1 MSKQINT
8 TQLIEVIRATIH
20 SEKPFVALHEPVF
33 QGREKEF
40 VVDCLETGWVSSVGK
55 YVDLFEQMLAEYT
68 GSVRAVAVVNGTA
81 ALHIGLLIS
90 GVRPG
95 DEVICPSLSFVATT
109 NAITYCGA
117 VPHFVDVD
125 EITLGIDPKK
135 LDSYLSEIVRIEGKR
150 PYNKVTGRPISAVV
164 PMHTF
169 GHPVR
174 LEKLMEVCSKYGLE
188 LIEDAAESLG
198 SFYKGKHT
206 GTFGKVSAMSFNGN
220 KIMTT
225 GGGGAILVQDEVL
238 GKLAK
243 HITTT
248 AKVPHRWEFI
258 HDQVGYNYRLPN
270 INAALGCAQ
279 MEQLPYFLE
288 RKRSLADQYR
298 KNLQLV
304 DGITFFTEPPE
315 CKSNY
320 WLNTIILNDETQ
332 DERDHVLE
340 QLNDHGLMSRPAW
353 TLLHKLVMYQE
364 CPRMELIASEKLSKR
379 MINIPSSSFLGGLE

>member
-1 MSKQINT
+1 MSEKIDT
-8 TQLIEVIRATIH
+8 SKLIGAIRSAIH
-20 SEKPFVALHEPVF
+20 SDKSFVGLHEPVF
-33 QGREKEF
+33 QGREKEY

-55 YVDLFEQMLAEYT
+55 YVDRFEQMLAEYT
-68 GSVRAVAVVNGTA
+68 GSVRAIAVVNGTA

-117 VPHFVDVD
+117 IPHFVDVD
-125 EITLGIDPKK
+125 EITLGIDWGK
-135 LDSYLSEIVRIEGKR
+135 LDSYLSEIVRMEGKR
-150 PYNKVTGRPISAVV
+150 CYNKVTGRPISAVV

-169 GHPVR
+169 GHPVQ
-174 LEKLMEVCSKYGLE
+174 LDKLAEVCSKYGLE

-198 SFYKGKHT
+198 SFYQGKHT
-206 GTFGKVSAMSFNGN
+206 GTFGKVSAISFNGN

-225 GGGGAILVQDEVL
+225 GGGGAILVQDEEL
-238 GKLAK
+238 GKWAK

-279 MEQLPYFLE
+279 LEQLPYFLE
-288 RKRSLADQYR
+288 RKRNLAEQYR
-298 KNLQLV
+298 KNLQGI
-304 DGITFFTEPPE
+304 DGVTFFSEPPE
-315 CKSNY
+315 SRSNY
-320 WLNTIILNDETQ
+320 WLNTLILNAETQ
-332 DERDHVLE
+332 NERDHVLE
-340 QLNDHGLMSRPAW
+340 QLNDNGLMSRPAW
-353 TLLHKLVMYQE
+353 TLLHKLAMYQE
-364 CPRMELIASEKLSKR
+364 CPRMELNTSDKLSKR